1 MNPLSHYVR
10 WGAAKGLDP
19 SEGFQT
25 VWYLERHPDVALAG
39 MNPLAHYLHWGSVE
53 LRDPIS
59 PVPFIFKRL
68 AIKPKSCDM
77 ALERLLRIYSLPPD
91 VTPTRARRDNNGQ
104 VGVSWAEQCLFDC
117 SQRFASGDLEGA
129 LRFAKSAVQIVPH
142 EDDPITLF
150 SELFRR
156 WNSFTLETFTRK
168 FLRADCL
175 VVHISH
181 REGIARAEQS
191 CNSFH
196 DDAGKIANVIVV
208 ADETASEYSYSFDYA
223 RSILFVPANDKYE
236 GLPGKV
242 AKMFVFLGLCPLNM
256 PILKVDDE
264 SLCTN
269 TFRLRDFVEETMS
282 RHMHGGRINTKFYPS
297 GCSYWHFGKCSDQ
310 NINVRPDGLFCSAAY
325 VGGEGYW
332 LSAEAVTAMAKIALI
347 HERYF
352 ESEYFEDRAVGTALF
367 HYGIKPHSFDLFAAG
382 ILQDVGLP
390 SDSLDKPPVR
400 LRGARVGSA

>member
-1 MNPLSHYVR
+1 
-10 WGAAKGLDP
+10 
-19 SEGFQT
+19 
-25 VWYLERHPDVALAG
+25 
-39 MNPLAHYLHWGSVE
+39 VE
-53 LRDPIS
+53 LREPIS
-59 PVPFIFKRL
+59 PVPFIFKKL
-68 AIKPKSCDM
+68 SIKPTPCGTK
-77 ALERLLRIYSLPPD
+77 LENLLRIYSSPPN
-91 VTPTRARRDNNGQ
+91 VMPTRARRDNNSQ

-129 LRFAKSAVQIVPH
+129 LRFAKKAVQLVPH

-156 WNSFTLETFTRK
+156 WNSSAVETFTRR
-168 FLRADCL
+168 FSGADCL

-181 REGIARAEQS
+181 REGIPRAEQS

-196 DDAGKIANVIVV
+196 DNGGKIANVIVV
-208 ADETASEYSYSFDYA
+208 ADETAPEYSYSFDDA

-242 AKMFVFLGLCPLNM
+242 AKAFVFFGLCPLNM
-256 PILKVDDE
+256 PILKIDDD
-264 SLCTN
+264 SICTDVLKLK
-269 TFRLRDFVEETMS
+269 RLIEETMS
-282 RHMHGGRINTKFYPS
+282 RHLHGGRINTKLYPF

-310 NINVRPDGLFCSAAY
+310 TINGRPDGLFCTAAY

-332 LSAEAVTAMAKIALI
+332 LKAEAVNAMAKIAII

-367 HYGIKPHSFDLFAAG
+367 HYGIKPHPFDLFAAG
-382 ILQDVGLP
+382 ILQDLGLP
-390 SDSLDKPPVR
+390 SASRDSPPVR
-400 LRGARVGSA
+400 LRGARVGRA